1 MFKWIHH
8 CLQRGTEIESNSLT
22 PKQITSWMI
31 QFRLMHRTLHLC
43 KDRWAILRLQHWML
57 ELLHS
62 TLILKAIAR
71 AWAIVRPTIMRQV
84 KTHDMHPNIKALH
97 TTEFR
102 QLKDPI
108 AIVTQLLYNLMCTH
122 KTKLWTIMR
131 IPHLVLLTSMQMLQT
146 LVQ

>member
-31 QFRLMHRTLHLC
+31 RFRLMLRTLHLF
-43 KDRWAILRLQHWML
+43 KGQWAILRPQHWML
-57 ELLHS
+57 GLLHS
-62 TLILKAIAR
+62 TLILQAIAR
-71 AWAIVRPTIMRQV
+71 AWTIVRLTIMRLV
-84 KTHDMHPNIKALH
+84 KTHGTHPNIKVQH

-102 QLKDPI
+102 QPRDPI
-108 AIVTQLLYNLMCTH
+108 AIVTQSLYNLMYTH
-122 KTKLWTIMR
+122 KTKLWTTIS
-131 IPHLVLLTSMQMLQT
+131 IPHLVLLTSMQMLQI

>member
-8 CLQRGTEIESNSLT
+8 CLQRDTLESNSLT
-22 PKQITSWMI
+22 PRRTTSWMI
-31 QFRLMHRTLHLC
+31 RFRLMLRTLHLF
-43 KDRWAILRLQHWML
+43 KGLWAILRPQHWML
-57 ELLHS
+57 GLLHS
-62 TLILKAIAR
+62 TLILQAIAR
-71 AWAIVRPTIMRQV
+71 AWTIVRLTIMRLV
-84 KTHDMHPNIKALH
+84 KTHDTHPNIKAQH

-102 QLKDPI
+102 QRMDPI

-131 IPHLVLLTSMQMLQT
+131 IPHLVLLTSMQMLQI